1 MRLAALLSLGAIAIT
16 VCPIAGRDE
25 QAWGFRSA
33 DRYACHAASAFCSS
47 PSFLKPAISVANI
60 KRSSTA
66 SCIPTGCYRAAGHS
80 VMSGGSW
87 PHHMMP
93 TLNGVLCLRAQGKG
107 SGGEIDEDRGA
118 IRKGGVPG
126 QGGRQASGSNVGQQ
140 DIDQRQGSGRSQQ
153 GSGGRRRQG
162 SGGSRRQGSGGTSG
176 QVGLPVEL
184 LVYPLAIKKGDS
196 RPYFDGLD
204 GIGEGVHSDSLYLS
218 EEEDIPAGDR

>member
-1 MRLAALLSLGAIAIT
+1 MRLSTFLVIPIVGIT

-33 DRYACHAASAFCSS
+33 DRHARHEASAFCSS
-47 PSFLKPAISVANI
+47 PSFLKPTISVANI

-66 SCIPTGCYRAAGHS
+66 TCIPTGCYACCSAAYRAAGRS
-80 VMSGGSW
+80 VMSGGS
-87 PHHMMP
+87 
-93 TLNGVLCLRAQGKG
+93 NGVLCLRAQGKG

-126 QGGRQASGSNVGQQ
+126 QGGRQASGGNGGQQ
-140 DIDQRQGSGRSQQ
+140 DIDQRQGGRGQQ

-218 EEEDIPAGDR
+218 EEEGIPAGDR